1 MVRENKAK
9 RSAID
14 AAKSNK
20 DREER
25 IAKVAA
31 AAVIRALGKA
41 NKDLT
46 VTQLKVL
53 LAAFKRKGDAAIPS
67 RCAEILVRLAHA
79 ESRAPL
85 AEQAEDDAVVD
96 VVAVPLGI
104 PITINEDDDESDY
117 EGDYFGQQ
125 EDGTI

>member
-1 MVRENKAK
+1 VVRENKAK

-14 AAKSNK
+14 AAKSSK
-20 DREER
+20 DREKR
-25 IAKVAA
+25 IAKAAA

-46 VTQLKVL
+46 VNQLKVL
-53 LAAFKRKGDAAIPS
+53 LAALKRKGDAAIPS
-67 RCAEILVRLAHA
+67 HRAEILVRLAHA

-96 VVAVPLGI
+96 VVAVPIIL
-104 PITINEDDDESDY
+104 ITINEEDDESDY
-117 EGDYFGQQ
+117 EGGSFGQQ
-125 EDGTI
+125 EEGTI